1 MHILVTGG
9 TGGLG
14 TAIIKKLAA
23 DKGNTLHFTYASS
36 SDRAG
41 QLQAEIENCQGIHC
55 DFTIPSSVDD
65 LVAALENMAPDV
77 LINNAWRP
85 FTKTYLHKKDDKELL
100 SGFEQDILP
109 AIRITNAA
117 INIFR
122 KKKSGKIINILSSAI
137 IGKPP
142 IGWSEYVANKNYM
155 LSLSK
160 SWAVENI
167 KFNITTNCI
176 SPSFMETKFT
186 GDTDQRV
193 IEQMTADHPLK
204 KLLTPEEVADA
215 AFFLVNCS
223 PHINGINLVINA
235 GMDL

>member
-23 DKGNTLHFTYASS
+23 GNGNTVYFTYASS
-36 SDRAG
+36 SHRAG
-41 QLQAEIENCQGIHC
+41 ELHAEMQNAHGIHC
-55 DFTIPSSVDD
+55 DFTIPSSVDT
-65 LVAALENMAPDV
+65 LIAALEDMAPDV

-85 FTKTYLHKKDDKELL
+85 FTTAYLHKKYGKELL

-109 AIRITNAA
+109 AIKITNAA

-142 IGWSEYVANKNYM
+142 IGWSEYVANKNYL

-167 KFNITTNCI
+167 RFNITTNCI

-186 GDTDQRV
+186 GDTDPRI

-223 PHINGINLVINA
+223 RHINGINLVINA